1 MEKIEVNTNTIFSKY
16 KIKKT
21 ILDLFLSFILLGI
34 VIALSYLDFKAIT
47 YFLNNN
53 NIDNASF
60 YYALF
65 LTLFIILILGILSII
80 ALIIYLIVV
89 IIKHIRIINYYKE
102 ARFTFRQTINFE
114 FDYKLWQTA
123 KKHSFHSQV
132 LRIKLDDE
140 IIEKK
145 SRVIFTNHERIG
157 LFKIPLELQS
167 HTYKKEKYEV
177 AYDKGKDEI
186 VVIDI

>member
-21 ILDLFLSFILLGI
+21 ILDLFLSIVLLGI
-34 VIALSYLDFKAIT
+34 VLTLSYFDFKAIT
-47 YFLNNN
+47 YFLNNS
-53 NIDNASF
+53 IDNASF

-80 ALIIYLIVV
+80 ALIVYLVVV

-102 ARFTFRQTINFE
+102 ARFIFRQTINFE

-177 AYDKGKDEI
+177 AYDKIKDEI